1 MAACA
6 VVRCAV
12 VGHVEWT
19 EFALVDHV
27 PAPGNIAHAFD
38 DWAEPAGGG
47 SVVAVQIRKLAGT
60 CDFITAL
67 GDDELGHRC
76 ADRLAETGLSLT
88 VEWFGRTRRAIT
100 LIDEHRERTITT
112 FGPKLRPIGDYDFS
126 KYDLVFFIAGEA
138 NVLRAARA
146 ARFLAAT
153 TREVATLR
161 EGGVHLDLLIGSGRD
176 PGEHYDGGL
185 DAAIV
190 VATEGTDGGV
200 INGQRYAAIETTEPV
215 VDTYG
220 AGDSFAAALAF
231 GLARG
236 DGIDEALALAARAG
250 AGVVT
255 GKGPYTSQIWA

>member
-1 MAACA
+1 M
-6 VVRCAV
+6 RCAV

-27 PAPGNIAHAFD
+27 PAPGNIAHAYD

-67 GDDELGHRC
+67 GDDELGHTC
-76 ADRLAETGLSLT
+76 AERLAEMGLSLT

-100 LIDEHRERTITT
+100 LIDEYRERTITT
-112 FGPKLRPIGDYDFS
+112 FGPKLRPNASYDFS
-126 KYDLVFFIAGEA
+126 GYDLVFFIAGEPS
-138 NVLRAARA
+138 VLRAARA
-146 ARFLAAT
+146 ATFLAAT
-153 TREVATLR
+153 TREVPTLR
-161 EGGVHLDLLIGSGRD
+161 EGGVHLDLLVGSGRD
-176 PGEHYDGGL
+176 PGERYDGDL
-185 DAAIV
+185 DAGVV
-190 VATEGTDGGV
+190 VATDGIDGGV
-200 INGQRYAAIETTEPV
+200 ANGSRYAAVPAPGPV
-215 VDTYG
+215 ADTYG
-220 AGDSFAAALAF
+220 AGDSFAAALAY

-236 DGIDEALALAARAG
+236 DDLDSALALAARAG